1 LTPTFNPSVDP
12 TQSPTLLPTQSPT
25 ANPSTVPSTG
35 SSLSPTRA
43 PTADPT
49 AHPTRVPTSTPSI
62 SPTLTPTFNPSV
74 DPTQSPTLLPTQ
86 SPTANPSTVPSTGS
100 SLSPTR
106 APSADLT
113 LLPSHSPTL
122 LHPSVLTTYPTV
134 PPSTDPF
141 FSVSLV
147 PSSSTTIN
155 STNFRTEAPTVSLT
169 NSTLAVPTIAPIS
182 PSEAPTPEP
191 TQAYPTDFPTT
202 PLYTEPTIHPTLSP
216 MLGSSSE
223 APTSF
228 PVALPAPSPSNIP
241 TNHFTSSPTSVSSV
255 LSPTLSSTS
264 EPSYSS
270 LVPSNDVSTS
280 FPSLSPALNEAL
292 FPTLDPIDEPTA
304 SPTLVPTF
312 DGETI
317 PPTNVP
323 SVTPTHNPVETAVC
337 ELVEAFDLDIQ
348 GWSCDSNVSICNSG
362 WSGLRCD
369 NLGQV
374 TVLDVRSRQLSG
386 TIPSSIGMLTT
397 LLEAYFSDN
406 NIDGPLPLELGLLKN
421 LTTLNLGSNML
432 GTSGRRKLKELWSG
446 NHMRNHVDSVGRRLQ
461 NDFVDDSF
469 TAIQEMTSLK
479 YLDISGNGFVGQI
492 PSSLCALPLEIFVV
506 VSTLPSSNE
515 NSFSC
520 IAQCLLEKTNL
531 ALVVPATLSACPAE
545 VSPTPSPTPDGDVN
559 LANSASSSDALDTNE
574 VTGIT
579 IGVSIFIIIVLCCM
593 YGLFVRHRNRGD
605 IKSPLPHDSDDV
617 IRRSSSVN
625 IMSLHREES
634 DDGDSGHYPG
644 SLCDSDMSDDSS
656 IEDEIQTTRQDDVG
670 ITIWNNELVDVPG
683 SGKHDMKSFFE
694 TNVFSMS
701 NVKSV
706 DGDEL
711 ERVMCED
718 TPNSC
723 SPSTLPSEQSSASSR
738 SSFSSELVS
747 SDPAAHTNLYSED
760 CDPVTTVSENP
771 PRASTHRPSS
781 LSRAHSFHSTLS
793 QSIPTNAQRGVKR
806 SDSASIVTQ
815 PNERK
820 GRVKKPIT
828 KETSDI
834 FHL

>member
-1 LTPTFNPSVDP
+1 M
-12 TQSPTLLPTQSPT
+12 
-25 ANPSTVPSTG
+25 A
-35 SSLSPTRA
+35 
-43 PTADPT
+43 
-49 AHPTRVPTSTPSI
+49 
-62 SPTLTPTFNPSV
+62 
-74 DPTQSPTLLPTQ
+74 
-86 SPTANPSTVPSTGS
+86 
-100 SLSPTR
+100 
-106 APSADLT
+106 
-113 LLPSHSPTL
+113 
-122 LHPSVLTTYPTV
+122 
-134 PPSTDPF
+134 
-141 FSVSLV
+141 
-147 PSSSTTIN
+147 
-155 STNFRTEAPTVSLT
+155 
-169 NSTLAVPTIAPIS
+169 
-182 PSEAPTPEP
+182 
-191 TQAYPTDFPTT
+191 
-202 PLYTEPTIHPTLSP
+202 
-216 MLGSSSE
+216 
-223 APTSF
+223 
-228 PVALPAPSPSNIP
+228 
-241 TNHFTSSPTSVSSV
+241 
-255 LSPTLSSTS
+255 
-264 EPSYSS
+264 
-270 LVPSNDVSTS
+270 
-280 FPSLSPALNEAL
+280 
-292 FPTLDPIDEPTA
+292 
-304 SPTLVPTF
+304 PTF
-312 DGETI
+312 D
-317 PPTNVP
+317 
-323 SVTPTHNPVETAVC
+323 AVDVAVSD
-337 ELVEAFDLDIQ
+337 LVEAFNLDVQ
-348 GWSCDSNVSICNSG
+348 GWTRGGNVSICDSG
-362 WSGLRCD
+362 GTVLSCD
-369 NLGQV
+369 ENGHL
-374 TVLDVRSRQLSG
+374 TYLDVRGSQISG
-386 TIPSSIGMLTT
+386 TIPSSIGALTT
-397 LLEAYFSDN
+397 LLEAYFSNN
-406 NIDGPLPLELGLLKN
+406 NIEGPLPLELGLLKN
-421 LTTLNLGSNML
+421 LATLDLGSNLL
-432 GTSGRRKLKELWSG
+432 GTSGRRKLNELWSG
-446 NHMRNHVDSVGRRLQ
+446 HHIRNHVGSVGRRLQ

-531 ALVVPATLSACPAE
+531 ALVVPATLAACPTNVTPNPSSA
-545 VSPTPSPTPDGDVN
+545 PTVESDVN